1 MPIFQDFYFSS
12 STGMNRVHARK
23 CLPDGAPR
31 AVIQIAHGIA
41 EYIERYDDFMSFL
54 AENGFVVAGNDH
66 LGHGKT
72 AESLSDLGFFA
83 PEHGWDSVVKDMDRL
98 REIMRAQYPDLPY
111 IFFGHSMGSF
121 LTRTYIIKNPG
132 KYDAVILSGT
142 GHQSKALVL
151 AGLAAAKAAV
161 KLGGPR
167 ADGKLL
173 NDMAFGTYNRK
184 VPFPMTDFD
193 WLSRDYENV
202 KKYIADPLCG
212 FVAKASLYRDMMGG
226 IKFVTD
232 QKNIALMNK
241 EAPVY
246 FMSGDKDPVGDY
258 GAGVERAYRAFCS
271 AGLRD
276 VFIRLYPGGRHE
288 MLNET
293 NREQVFA
300 DVLDWLNEKLPKIS

>member
-121 LTRTYIIKNPG
+121 LTRTYIIDHPEGLKG
-132 KYDAVILSGT
+132 VIISGT
-142 GHQSKALVL
+142 GQNP
-151 AGLAAAKAAV
+151 AAV
-161 KLGGPR
+161 V
-167 ADGKLL
+167 AAGKLVAKL
-173 NDMAFGTYNRK
+173 EMIDNGPMYHSPKLDKLAFGSYNKKYDHVR
-184 VPFPMTDFD
+184 TNLD
-193 WLSRDYENV
+193 WLTRDEAIV
-202 KKYIADPLCG
+202 DQYIADPLCG
-212 FVAKASLYRDMMGG
+212 AMATAGMFHDMMGG
-226 IKFVTD
+226 LQYIWKTENLN
-232 QKNIALMNK
+232 KMNK
-241 EAPVY
+241 ATPVY
-246 FMSGDKDPVGDY
+246 FMAGDGDPVGNY
-258 GAGVERAYRAFCS
+258 GEGVKKVYNRFLKVGCK
-271 AGLRD
+271 D
-276 VFIRLYPGGRHE
+276 VKLKLYKDGRHE
-288 MLNET
+288 MLNEL
-293 NREQVFA
+293 NKDEVYA
-300 DVLDWLNEKLPKIS
+300 DILDWLNSKI